1 VNVVFRLDLPHGR
14 CVGVEITAIDELALT
29 LRLPEQRYAAGL
41 GEARRGSWIAGRVA
55 LRAALEDLGVETG
68 PILATARGAPLMP
81 DGLLGSISHK
91 KEVAVGLAARRE
103 GEIELGV
110 DLEKDAP
117 LRIDIARRVL
127 TEQEM
132 KELEQ
137 LSPERRHSEVL
148 LRLSC
153 KESIYKA
160 VDPFVRRYVGFQEAT
175 TGPLPDGRVAV
186 ALDLIQGEGPFNAEV
201 HWQRL
206 KTPLGGFFL
215 TSARVEP
222 GPQATLP
229 PEKWVP

>member
-14 CVGVEITAIDELALT
+14 CVGVAIPPGPDDLALN

-55 LRAALEDLGVETG
+55 LRAALEDLGIETG
-68 PILATARGAPLMP
+68 PILATDRGGPLMP
-81 DGLLGSISHK
+81 EGVVGSISHK
-91 KEVAVGLAARRE
+91 KELAVGLAARRE
-103 GEIELGV
+103 PDTELGV
-110 DLEKDAP
+110 DLEKDTP

-127 TEQEM
+127 TEGETR
-132 KELEQ
+132 ELSS
-137 LSPERRHSEVL
+137 LSPEARHSEVL

-175 TGPLPDGRVAV
+175 VAPRPDGSTIVQ
-186 ALDLIQGEGPFNAEV
+186 LDLIQAEGPFEAEV

-206 KTPLGGFFL
+206 ETAFGAFFL
-215 TSARVEP
+215 TSARVKP
-222 GPQATLP
+222 SP
-229 PEKWVP
+229 